1 MAPRAGMGQPAP
13 GGEAGSTRCRD
24 TWALPALGLCSE
36 GSEEGPCPTTWRPQV
51 RLLEAEAPDLL
62 PVCANPGRTHHPHLH
77 EASLCDVKRST
88 QKLRKPGR
96 ESPPFPPPS
105 VTPDPPPGTLV
116 SLTNG
121 RRIWKNFFTG
131 QGQLMAGHKHAAQ
144 WRFFVQWKFRGRNK
158 CQILFNSSL
167 HLIPEC
173 SCVHSS
179 R

>member
-1 MAPRAGMGQPAP
+1 MAGTKINCTREMVGVLAPRAGMGQPAP

-36 GSEEGPCPTTWRPQV
+36 GSEEGPCPATWRPQV

-96 ESPPFPPPS
+96 ESKWCGPGPCTSGVQLPMSCASGSAYQEHRDHNRKTTSLGLSSSF
-105 VTPDPPPGTLV
+105 VT
-116 SLTNG
+116 S
-121 RRIWKNFFTG
+121 
-131 QGQLMAGHKHAAQ
+131 
-144 WRFFVQWKFRGRNK
+144 
-158 CQILFNSSL
+158 
-167 HLIPEC
+167 
-173 SCVHSS
+173 
-179 R
+179 